1 MSSSFIRSLLLGGEL
16 RINEPT
22 LHAAYFDRWFCD
34 KVNSCN
40 GPAKQVFPQRGL
52 PVILNNCPLDAVIWR
67 EGAIAEYETQRKTD
81 LVSFN
86 FSGCLMAGYEYKGGR
101 RAAHIHAGGG
111 EYHDCKKA
119 WCEYVPSLDRSRM
132 GRFVLFRPDGDRR
145 ERLIAKLRSDRV
157 QFDDVSVMGV
167 ITATFECYSV
177 GLVLQTCDNMQL
189 WQVAFIEQHL
199 APTTFESYAE
209 ILRIEP
215 SLWEQ
220 FYWNRM
226 PVRELRLD
234 RWRPW
239 KMNLFGL

>member
-1 MSSSFIRSLLLGGEL
+1 MADDTNVASKFSGI
-16 RINEPT
+16 P
-22 LHAAYFDRWFCD
+22 
-34 KVNSCN
+34 
-40 GPAKQVFPQRGL
+40 
-52 PVILNNCPLDAVIWR
+52 
-67 EGAIAEYETQRKTD
+67 IAELIAAPLTAACDSQKRLAQSAFEFMTEIGYSDAANQTPRLLSFQLERPVEGSASTQTVQVNAPFLG
-81 LVSFN
+81 LVP
-86 FSGCLMAGYEYKGGR
+86 L
-101 RAAHIHAGGG
+101 
-111 EYHDCKKA
+111 
-119 WCEYVPSLDRSRM
+119 PSLDRSRM

-209 ILRIEP
+209 MLRIEP

-226 PVRELRLD
+226 PVRELRFD

>member
-1 MSSSFIRSLLLGGEL
+1 M
-16 RINEPT
+16 
-22 LHAAYFDRWFCD
+22 DRPNRC
-34 KVNSCN
+34 S
-40 GPAKQVFPQRGL
+40 PQRGL

-67 EGAIAEYETQRKTD
+67 EGVIAEYETQRKTD

-111 EYHDCKKA
+111 ESHDCKKA

-157 QFDDVSVMGV
+157 QFDDVSVMGI

-209 ILRIEP
+209 MLRIEP